1 MPGNSTQIGA
11 QIQLAQA
18 YARLD
23 LDQSFALIH
32 PVVTKTNELIAAA
45 AVLDGFEN
53 RYLKDGEWMTP
64 GMSGLAN
71 TVVSLNQCLVYLAR
85 LDFDR
90 ALALANLFERPEVR
104 LMAQLE
110 IAEAALSMN
119 GNDLPINASR
129 ISLSGGVGVIIDKE

>member
-1 MPGNSTQIGA
+1 
-11 QIQLAQA
+11 
-18 YARLD
+18 
-23 LDQSFALIH
+23 
-32 PVVTKTNELIAAA
+32 
-45 AVLDGFEN
+45 
-53 RYLKDGEWMTP
+53 MTP